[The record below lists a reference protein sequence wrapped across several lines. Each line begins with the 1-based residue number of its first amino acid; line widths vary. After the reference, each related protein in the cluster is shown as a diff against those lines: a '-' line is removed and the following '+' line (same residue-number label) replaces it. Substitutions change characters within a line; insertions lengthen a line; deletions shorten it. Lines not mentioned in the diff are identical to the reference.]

1 MKAILASNNKNKLV
15 EMNAILSELGIE
27 VLSQAEAGIALE
39 VEETGK
45 TFEGNSLLKA
55 TAVCQAAGMTAIADD
70 SGLMVDA
77 LNGAPGVYSHRYGT
91 PDLDDAGR
99 TALLLKNMEG
109 ETNRTCRFVCVI
121 TCCFPDGRKLVARGE
136 CVGQIADAPA
146 GENGFGYDP
155 VFYLPEL
162 GKTFAQLDSAEKNA
176 ISHRGRA
183 LSRLVE
189 LLRQEL

>member
-39 VEETGK
+39 VEETGE
-45 TFEGNSLLKA
+45 TFEENSLLKA

-77 LNGAPGVYSHRYGT
+77 LDGAPGVYSHRYGT

-99 TALLLKNMEG
+99 TALLLKSMEG

-136 CVGQIADAPA
+136 CVGQIADAPV

-162 GKTFAQLDSAEKNA
+162 GKTFAQLDSVEKNA

>member
-27 VLSQAEAGIALE
+27 VLSQAEAGISLE
-39 VEETGK
+39 VEETGE
-45 TFEGNSLLKA
+45 TFEENSLLKA
-55 TAVCQAAGMTAIADD
+55 DAVCKASGMIAIADD

-77 LNGAPGVYSHRYGT
+77 LDGAPGVYSHRYGT

-109 ETNRTCRFVCVI
+109 ETNRICRFVCVI

-146 GENGFGYDP
+146 GGNGFGYDP
-155 VFYLPEL
+155 VFYLPDM